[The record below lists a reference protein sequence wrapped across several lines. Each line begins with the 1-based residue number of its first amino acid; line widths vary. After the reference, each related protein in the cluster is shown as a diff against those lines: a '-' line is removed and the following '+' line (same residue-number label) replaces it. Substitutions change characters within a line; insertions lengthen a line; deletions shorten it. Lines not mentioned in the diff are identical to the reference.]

1 MCGICGFTWA
11 DTALA
16 EKCTQVIKHRG
27 PDQNGIFSA
36 EGITLGHRR
45 LSIIDL
51 SEQGRQPMTNE
62 DGSLHLVFNGEI
74 YNFLELRDLLEKKG
88 HVFQSRS
95 DSEVILHGYEE
106 WGAEVF
112 QHLRGM
118 FAFALWDR
126 RQQCLLAGRDRL
138 GIKPFYYYH
147 QEGRLA
153 FASEIKGL
161 LTLPDIPRRV
171 NPQALYDYLGYEFV
185 PSPQTMFEG
194 INKLPPGHF
203 LTFSSRG
210 LEVKP
215 YWDIRFS
222 QDWRS
227 PEEAVEALRALLRDT
242 VRQHLISDVPLGV
255 FLSGGLDSSTLVA
268 LMRDLGVDPLRT
280 FSIGYPDPS
289 FSELPFAQMVA
300 DRFETDHQVLMI
312 PEVTVQDLEDAVWH
326 LDEPMTDLS
335 ALPLY
340 LVCREAKKHVTVCL
354 SGEGGDEI
362 FVGYDRFKA
371 SKFDQYYRRVPEW
384 LREKVLYPGV
394 KRLPDQ
400 PQKKGAINIL
410 KRFMEGS
417 HLPLEGGHLR
427 WQYFI
432 SPDWEDGLFKDSF
445 KARIST
451 DPFRPVKACLERCSS
466 NDRLNREIYLDLK
479 MVMPDSVLMKVDK
492 MSMAH
497 ALEIRVPFLDHRVVE
512 FSATLPGSWKLK
524 GFETKAIFRKALEGW
539 LPDRIVHRGKQGYSL
554 PIKNLLR
561 EGLKDYMVGL
571 LNESPI
577 IAETTHLPYLNRLIR
592 EHLDRVHNHNHLLW
606 ALINLAIWHRHFIAQ
621 R

>member
-11 DTALA
+11 DASLA

-27 PDQNGIFSA
+27 PDQSGIFSA

-62 DGSLHLVFNGEI
+62 DGTLQLVFNGEI

-88 HVFQSRS
+88 HRFLSRS

-106 WGAEVF
+106 WGDDVL
-112 QHLRGM
+112 QQLRGM
-118 FAFALWDR
+118 FAFALWDL
-126 RQQCLLAGRDRL
+126 RQQRLLAGRDRL

-147 QEGRLA
+147 QGGRLA

-161 LTLPDIPRRV
+161 LTIPDIPRRV

-185 PSPQTMFEG
+185 PRPQTMFER
-194 INKLPPGHF
+194 IFKLPPGHF
-203 LTFSSRG
+203 LTLSNRG
-210 LEVKP
+210 LEVNP
-215 YWDIRFS
+215 YWDIRCS
-222 QDWRS
+222 EDWRS

-300 DRFETDHQVLMI
+300 ERFETDHQVLMI
-312 PEVTVQDLEDAVWH
+312 PEVTIQDLEDAVWH

-417 HLPLEGGHLR
+417 HQPL
-427 WQYFI
+427 
-432 SPDWEDGLFKDSF
+432 
-445 KARIST
+445 
-451 DPFRPVKACLERCSS
+451 
-466 NDRLNREIYLDLK
+466 
-479 MVMPDSVLMKVDK
+479 
-492 MSMAH
+492 
-497 ALEIRVPFLDHRVVE
+497 
-512 FSATLPGSWKLK
+512 
-524 GFETKAIFRKALEGW
+524 
-539 LPDRIVHRGKQGYSL
+539 
-554 PIKNLLR
+554 
-561 EGLKDYMVGL
+561 
-571 LNESPI
+571 
-577 IAETTHLPYLNRLIR
+577 
-592 EHLDRVHNHNHLLW
+592 
-606 ALINLAIWHRHFIAQ
+606 
-621 R
+621 

>member
-11 DTALA
+11 DASLA

-27 PDQNGIFSA
+27 PDQSGIFSA
-36 EGITLGHRR
+36 EAITLGHRR

-51 SEQGRQPMTNE
+51 SEQGRQPMANE
-62 DGSLHLVFNGEI
+62 DGTLQLVFNGEI

-88 HVFQSRS
+88 HRFLSRS

-106 WGAEVF
+106 WGDDVLK
-112 QHLRGM
+112 QLRGM

-126 RQQCLLAGRDRL
+126 RQQQLLAGRDRL

-147 QEGRLA
+147 QGGRLA

-161 LTLPDIPRRV
+161 LTIPDIPRRV

-194 INKLPPGHF
+194 IHKLPPGHF
-203 LTFSSRG
+203 LTLSGRG
-210 LEVKP
+210 LEIKP

-222 QDWRS
+222 EDWRS
-227 PEEAVEALRALLRDT
+227 PEEAVEALRTLLRDT
-242 VRQHLISDVPLGV
+242 VRQHLVSDVPLGV

-289 FSELPFAQMVA
+289 FSELPYARMVA
-300 DRFETDHQVLMI
+300 ERFETDHQVLMI
-312 PEVTVQDLEDAVWH
+312 PEVTIQDLEDAVWH

-384 LREKVLYPGV
+384 LREEVLYPGV

-432 SPDWEDGLFKDSF
+432 SPDWKDGLFQDAF
-445 KARIST
+445 QARIST

-466 NDRLNREIYLDLK
+466 DDRLNREIYLDLK

-512 FSATLPGSWKLK
+512 FTTTLPGSWKLK

-561 EGLKDYMVGL
+561 EGLKDYMVAL

-577 IAETTHLPYLNRLIR
+577 IGETFHLPYLNRLIR

-606 ALINLAIWHRHFIAQ
+606 ALINLAIWHRHFFPQ

>member
-11 DTALA
+11 DNSLA

-27 PDQNGIFSA
+27 PDQSGIFSA

-51 SEQGRQPMTNE
+51 SEQGRQPMANE

-74 YNFLELRDLLEKKG
+74 YNFPELRDLLEKKG
-88 HVFQSRS
+88 HVFHSRS

-106 WGAEVF
+106 WGEDVF

-118 FAFALWDR
+118 FAFALWDS

-161 LTLPDIPRRV
+161 LTIPDIPRRV

-194 INKLPPGHF
+194 ITKLPPGHF

-227 PEEAVEALRALLRDT
+227 PEEAVEALRALLRET

-300 DRFETDHQVLMI
+300 ERFETDHQVLMI
-312 PEVTVQDLEDAVWH
+312 PEVTVKDLEDAVWH

-371 SKFDQYYRRVPEW
+371 SKFDQYFRRIPEW

-432 SPDWEDGLFKDSF
+432 SPDWEAGLFKDSF
-445 KARIST
+445 KARVST
-451 DPFRPVKACLERCSS
+451 DPFRPVKTCLERCSS
-466 NDRLNREIYLDLK
+466 NDRLDREIYLDLK

-561 EGLKDYMVGL
+561 EGMKDYMVGL

-606 ALINLAIWHRHFIAQ
+606 ALINLAIWHRHFFPQ